1 MSAFNCVDI
10 QKLLLISNNISHYMP
25 VHEEVVLNMLQAGIY
40 SGLHY
45 CMLIAASLC
54 LSAQNTSCSSMD
66 DFECGNGDCI
76 KYTLTCDGMAHC
88 KDKSDEK
95 QSYCSECDILN
106 LHGGYEGLPLLSVCV
121 CVQLTVCVRRAISA
135 VWTDAVSD
143 TSPGVTGAMIAGITL
158 MSSSVMVS
166 HYILNIFNAA
176 DFEFYSF
183 QSSWCCTV
191 LFSPSCSITAGAGVL
206 VFWIVK
212 HFGSTDVDVKPA
224 KYVKMKHEKSILYG
238 WTIIFCPKIKAKL
251 EPIMILNIWSVSLS
265 SGWYFCML

>member
-1 MSAFNCVDI
+1 
-10 QKLLLISNNISHYMP
+10 
-25 VHEEVVLNMLQAGIY
+25 
-40 SGLHY
+40 
-45 CMLIAASLC
+45 MLIAVSLC

-106 LHGGYEGLPLLSVCV
+106 VHGGYESLPLLSVCV

-143 TSPGVTGAMIAGITL
+143 TVPGVTGEMIAGITL
-158 MSSSVMVS
+158 MNSSVMVS
-166 HYILNIFNAA
+166 ASVHTHLMLQPEGP
-176 DFEFYSF
+176 FEFYSF
-183 QSSWCCTV
+183 QTFWCCTV
-191 LFSPSCSITAGAGVL
+191 LFSSSCSITAGAGVF

-212 HFGSTDVDVKPA
+212 RFGSTDVDVKPA
-224 KYVKMKHEKSILYG
+224 KNVKIKHEKSKLYG
-238 WTIIFCPKIKAKL
+238 WTIIFSPKIKAKL
-251 EPIMILNIWSVSLS
+251 ETIMILNIWSVWLS
-265 SGWYFCML
+265 SGWYVCMARILFD